1 MESAATKMS
10 LNWEPCFL
18 LHARSFGDTSIIA
31 DVFTESSGK
40 VSIMAKGAKNPR
52 SKFFGHLLPFTALRI
67 IVTGKSEMKTLTQI
81 DSNFFSQS
89 VKGPHDLYTYLYVNE
104 LMMRLLPKGLPNQEL
119 YDLYQNFVGLARADA
134 ISEID
139 LRAFELD
146 LLDVLGYGIN
156 FDTDSKENTEFKD
169 SIIYS
174 YMPEKGFHHSGDAE
188 GFSAKEILAIK
199 NRTLEGID
207 KLKLK
212 QLLKVAINTCLDGR
226 ELSSRDFFKK
236 IRI

>member
-1 MESAATKMS
+1 
-10 LNWEPCFL
+10 
-18 LHARSFGDTSIIA
+18 
-31 DVFTESSGK
+31 
-40 VSIMAKGAKNPR
+40 MAKGAKNPR
-52 SKFFGHLLPFTALRI
+52 SKFFGHLLPFSALRI
-67 IVTGKSEMKTLTQI
+67 IVTGKSEMKTLTEI
-81 DSNFFSQS
+81 DSNFISQS

-119 YDLYQNFVGLARADA
+119 YDLYKNFVELARADA
-134 ISEID
+134 ISEFD
-139 LRAFELD
+139 LRIFELD

-156 FDTDSKENTEFKD
+156 FDTDSKENSEFKD

-174 YMPEKGFHHSGDAE
+174 YMPEKGFHHAGDTK
-188 GFSAKEILAIK
+188 GFSSNEISALK
-199 NRTLEGID
+199 NRTLEGFD

-212 QLLKVAINTCLDGR
+212 QLLQVAISSCLDGR

>member
-1 MESAATKMS
+1 MPH
-10 LNWEPCFL
+10 NWEHCFL

-52 SKFFGHLLPFTALRI
+52 SKFFGHLLPFSALRI

-81 DSNFFSQS
+81 DSNFLSQS
-89 VKGPHDLYTYLYVNE
+89 VKGPHDLYVNE

-119 YDLYQNFVGLARADA
+119 YNLYQNFVELARADA
-134 ISEID
+134 ISELD
-139 LRAFELD
+139 LRVFELD

-156 FDTDSKENTEFKD
+156 FDTDSKENSEFKD

-174 YMPEKGFHHSGDAE
+174 YMPEKGFHNAGDVE
-188 GFSAKEILAIK
+188 GFSSKEIAAIK

-212 QLLKVAINTCLDGR
+212 QLLQVAISACLDGR

>member
-1 MESAATKMS
+1 MP

-67 IVTGKSEMKTLTQI
+67 ILTGKSEMKTLTQI

-119 YDLYQNFVGLARADA
+119 YNLYQNFLIMTVSYQIDYLVWTN
-134 ISEID
+134 ISHTNDTHQYPIANSMTYIHEMGN
-139 LRAFELD
+139 FSP
-146 LLDVLGYGIN
+146 LGSLN
-156 FDTDSKENTEFKD
+156 
-169 SIIYS
+169 
-174 YMPEKGFHHSGDAE
+174 
-188 GFSAKEILAIK
+188 L
-199 NRTLEGID
+199 GID
-207 KLKLK
+207 
-212 QLLKVAINTCLDGR
+212 G
-226 ELSSRDFFKK
+226 
-236 IRI
+236 